1 MTWLSGDI
9 VTPINKIGPVI
20 CVAGLVGAVS
30 GVLLKTGQISVAP
43 GFRIFAAVVI
53 VATVFLFWL
62 SARLQ
67 RVGVSGK
74 ELVVSNYA
82 RVGRIP
88 FKEVESVEGVWWY
101 SRRMVRIQLRCD
113 SRFGHVVY
121 YIPKWAAIRCLWV
134 APEKE
139 LRELMNPAG
148 SEFN

>member
-1 MTWLSGDI
+1 MWLSGDI
-9 VTPINKIGPVI
+9 VTPINKIGPFI
-20 CVAGLVGAVS
+20 WVAGMVGALS
-30 GVLLKTGQISVAP
+30 GVLLKSGQISIAP
-43 GFRIFAAVVI
+43 AFRVFFCLSV

-82 RVGRIP
+82 SVERIP
-88 FKEVESVEGVWWY
+88 FRDVESVDSVWWY
-101 SRRMVRIQLRCD
+101 RRRMVRIQLRCD

-139 LRELMNPAG
+139 LRELMTPAG
-148 SEFN
+148 SELN